1 MPDKNDKLVE
11 VKTILRSLLI
21 AKANTTVTLKH
32 LCKMYIE
39 MEDCYIPFRDLG
51 FSNLNDFLKS
61 IVDTVTLYTNYAGE
75 LCVRHVDTEK
85 SAHITS
91 LVSRQ
96 SKPKKPTAKK
106 KASYRPPY
114 NYSPTYKS
122 SSYSCNPSTNAYKKP
137 FVDYYS
143 KPTNNYNG
151 TYNKYKPSNNYST
164 NTSSNYNSRSV
175 NSYPTSTANNNNSKS
190 MNHAASN
197 SSNYSKPTNG
207 ISSMTAQSRRDP
219 LNVLKMVLKD
229 MKNAKITTGIRKVD
243 VLTKVKFELC
253 QAGRDPDDVY
263 SMQHLND
270 HLDELWEEI
279 ELKEDY
285 IYFRDELAI
294 IKEQQRRSLNE
305 KRPLLT
311 TSRYDES
318 PMIYSRQQEKQNNSF
333 VKETP
338 VSEDLNHETVEAM
351 DTASQF
357 SGYRQELKSTPMKAH
372 SVSDDLINEKIRF
385 RLQKLI
391 EKHPEGIWCSELPNE
406 YKKEYSI
413 DLDYK
418 DMGCTC
424 IAEFVAKLPDIFEIT
439 KPLDNRLMVLNAK
452 RPKHD
457 FPNNFQKKTLAS
469 MYNIEVAKEPEPVPL
484 QLTSDTS
491 KTFFPSGVM
500 KLNETVE
507 IISVLTLSTMEYIE
521 VNVSEIFTP
530 SFFWVTLREN
540 KKKFKA
546 MMNELDD
553 FYKYQDLDLYRIPQV
568 ILQTGL
574 NIACIYAK
582 IWHRGIIKKI
592 KPDGFVVIL
601 FYDYG
606 TVSTYHPSD
615 IYFLHTRFSI
625 LPAQAIASGLC
636 NTKPIGSIEWP
647 RKSYEAFYDKVWNIP
662 MIAVVS
668 SINEENNTM
677 MITLTDTSDDEN
689 DLHINDWMV
698 ENNFAEWGKMVCM
711 KKNFAFEHYQRCQQI
726 NGLTLST
733 HGESIKNELVENNS
747 LISKNYITHDS
758 KISALQKCKSFY
770 SCSSDCSSSLD
781 ETVYV
786 YTGKVEDSKQAR
798 SEKLF
803 NRCKD
808 LMVKRIIDT
817 SNIDGSD
824 SNKKNNKNESCQQD
838 CSTTYDDLR
847 NSTQFNLT
855 KEERE
860 KSTVNNDGLTVHN
873 KNSGNALD
881 EIDSFHSINGGHG
894 RMINIDW
901 SIALRNDALL
911 RSKLLFNRIK
921 MLQISNN
928 AYKEMKIAS
937 TKSSNLTTSSSNL
950 NDTGSFHTASSVA
963 TLVQETIGYVKQTHT
978 ITQAILLNTPLNKLD
993 DVSNSNVQD
1002 LRNERIE
1009 NKAFGNSRFVSLE
1022 TFNKPISSDSN
1033 DNLSTIKTHLSVK
1046 NNYSEIDSIRNE
1058 YRPSS
1063 QSSRNE
1069 SDYEFH
1075 INQNGDAR
1083 SVNRNSKNELEQEL
1097 SIRKA
1102 KENGYVESHHDTNV
1116 CIKRRPSTH
1125 SASSYTE
1132 YGQSNDAE
1140 LNGGDEYDDDKL
1152 KEGEDGTIFFERVIE
1167 NGYKNPTI
1175 NIKYPSN
1182 FAALH
1187 ANKFENNA
1195 DSTRVNSIKNIKPC
1209 DEIDEGYLTGSRRSQ
1224 TNGSLSLN
1232 SNACDTPF
1240 VTSPT
1245 YIELQLSEKC
1255 DNKLIHIFHLEN
1267 NGWVC
1272 MNEVVEAFTNYL
1284 DERAPR
1290 DEENKIVSD
1299 FVLTLITCKAMIQ
1312 LLIDLD
1318 FIETKMVK
1326 EAIPLMRTLS
1336 NNTEDII
1343 YKHFNNKILFDA
1355 LNVTVQYGVFKRT
1368 QKISAK

>member
-51 FSNLNDFLKS
+51 FSNLVDFLKS

-114 NYSPTYKS
+114 NYSPNYKS
-122 SSYSCNPSTNAYKKP
+122 SSYSYKPSTNAYRKP

-151 TYNKYKPSNNYST
+151 MYNKYKPSNNYST
-164 NTSSNYNSRSV
+164 NTTSNYNSRSV
-175 NSYPTSTANNNNSKS
+175 NGYPTSTANNNNSKP

-197 SSNYSKPTNG
+197 SSNYNKPTNG

-219 LNVLKMVLKD
+219 LNVLKMVLKG

-305 KRPLLT
+305 KRPPLT
-311 TSRYDES
+311 TNRYDES
-318 PMIYSRQQEKQNNSF
+318 PMIYNRQQEKQKKSF

-338 VSEDLNHETVEAM
+338 VHETVEAM
-351 DTASQF
+351 DTTSQF
-357 SGYRQELKSTPMKAH
+357 SRYCQEPKSTPMKAH

-418 DMGCTC
+418 DLGYTC

-484 QLTSDTS
+484 QLTSNTS

-500 KLNETVE
+500 NLNETVE
-507 IISVLTLSTMEYIE
+507 IISVLTLSTIEHIE

-546 MMNELDD
+546 MMTELDD

-568 ILQTGL
+568 VLQAGL

-615 IYFLHTRFSI
+615 VYFLHTRFSI

-698 ENNFAEWGKMVCM
+698 ENNFAEWGKMIKEVP
-711 KKNFAFEHYQRCQQI
+711 FHTLTAF
-726 NGLTLST
+726 
-733 HGESIKNELVENNS
+733 
-747 LISKNYITHDS
+747 
-758 KISALQKCKSFY
+758 
-770 SCSSDCSSSLD
+770 
-781 ETVYV
+781 
-786 YTGKVEDSKQAR
+786 
-798 SEKLF
+798 
-803 NRCKD
+803 
-808 LMVKRIIDT
+808 
-817 SNIDGSD
+817 
-824 SNKKNNKNESCQQD
+824 
-838 CSTTYDDLR
+838 
-847 NSTQFNLT
+847 
-855 KEERE
+855 
-860 KSTVNNDGLTVHN
+860 
-873 KNSGNALD
+873 D
-881 EIDSFHSINGGHG
+881 EI
-894 RMINIDW
+894 NIKP
-901 SIALRNDALL
+901 
-911 RSKLLFNRIK
+911 RS
-921 MLQISNN
+921 N
-928 AYKEMKIAS
+928 AYKETKISS

-1009 NKAFGNSRFVSLE
+1009 NKAFGNSGFVSLE
-1022 TFNKPISSDSN
+1022 TFNTPISSDSN

-1058 YRPSS
+1058 YRPTS

-1069 SDYEFH
+1069 SDYELPVSH

-1083 SVNRNSKNELEQEL
+1083 SVNRNSKNEVEQEL
-1097 SIRKA
+1097 PIRKA
-1102 KENGYVESHHDTNV
+1102 KENGYAESHHDTNV
-1116 CIKRRPSTH
+1116 CIKRRPSIH
-1125 SASSYTE
+1125 SASSYTSE
-1132 YGQSNDAE
+1132 YSQSNNAE
-1140 LNGGDEYDDDKL
+1140 LNGADEYNDDKL

-1195 DSTRVNSIKNIKPC
+1195 DSTRVNSIENIKPC
-1209 DEIDEGYLTGSRRSQ
+1209 DEIDEGYLTGSRRSR
-1224 TNGSLSLN
+1224 TNGSLSLT
-1232 SNACDTPF
+1232 SNACDTTF
-1240 VTSPT
+1240 VTSPM

-1284 DERAPR
+1284 DERVLMKLIQVLQLDIMFRDLTRKTDPYLFHQLDESRLKAPR

>member
-1 MPDKNDKLVE
+1 M
-11 VKTILRSLLI
+11 
-21 AKANTTVTLKH
+21 
-32 LCKMYIE
+32 
-39 MEDCYIPFRDLG
+39 
-51 FSNLNDFLKS
+51 
-61 IVDTVTLYTNYAGE
+61 
-75 LCVRHVDTEK
+75 
-85 SAHITS
+85 
-91 LVSRQ
+91 
-96 SKPKKPTAKK
+96 
-106 KASYRPPY
+106 
-114 NYSPTYKS
+114 
-122 SSYSCNPSTNAYKKP
+122 
-137 FVDYYS
+137 
-143 KPTNNYNG
+143 
-151 TYNKYKPSNNYST
+151 YNKYKPSNNYST
-164 NTSSNYNSRSV
+164 NTTSNYNSRSV
-175 NSYPTSTANNNNSKS
+175 NGYPTSTANNNNSKP

-197 SSNYSKPTNG
+197 SSNYNKPTNG

-219 LNVLKMVLKD
+219 LNVLKMVLKG

-305 KRPLLT
+305 KRPPLT
-311 TSRYDES
+311 TNRYDES
-318 PMIYSRQQEKQNNSF
+318 PMIYNRQQEKQKKSF

-338 VSEDLNHETVEAM
+338 VHETVEAM
-351 DTASQF
+351 DTTSQF
-357 SGYRQELKSTPMKAH
+357 SRYCQEPKSTPMKAH

-418 DMGCTC
+418 DLGYTC

-484 QLTSDTS
+484 QLTSNTS

-500 KLNETVE
+500 NLNETVE
-507 IISVLTLSTMEYIE
+507 IISVLTLSTIEHIE

-546 MMNELDD
+546 MMTELDD

-568 ILQTGL
+568 VLQAGL

-615 IYFLHTRFSI
+615 VYFLHTRFSI

-747 LISKNYITHDS
+747 LISKNSVTHDS

-786 YTGKVEDSKQAR
+786 YASKVEDSKQAR

-824 SNKKNNKNESCQQD
+824 SNKKNNINERCQQD

-860 KSTVNNDGLTVHN
+860 NSTVNNDGLTIKEVPFHTLT
-873 KNSGNALD
+873 AFD
-881 EIDSFHSINGGHG
+881 EI
-894 RMINIDW
+894 NIKP
-901 SIALRNDALL
+901 
-911 RSKLLFNRIK
+911 RS
-921 MLQISNN
+921 N
-928 AYKEMKIAS
+928 AYKETKISS

-1009 NKAFGNSRFVSLE
+1009 NKAFGNSGFVSLE
-1022 TFNKPISSDSN
+1022 TFNTPISSDSN

-1058 YRPSS
+1058 YRPTS

-1069 SDYEFH
+1069 SDYELPVSH

-1083 SVNRNSKNELEQEL
+1083 SVNRNSKNEVEQEL
-1097 SIRKA
+1097 PIRKA
-1102 KENGYVESHHDTNV
+1102 KENGYAESHHDTNV
-1116 CIKRRPSTH
+1116 CIKRRPSIH
-1125 SASSYTE
+1125 SASSYTSE
-1132 YGQSNDAE
+1132 YSQSNNAE
-1140 LNGGDEYDDDKL
+1140 LNGADEYNDDKL

-1195 DSTRVNSIKNIKPC
+1195 DSTRVNSIENIKPC
-1209 DEIDEGYLTGSRRSQ
+1209 DEIDEGYLTGSRRSR
-1224 TNGSLSLN
+1224 TNGSLSLT
-1232 SNACDTPF
+1232 SNACDTTF
-1240 VTSPT
+1240 VTSPM

-1284 DERAPR
+1284 DERVLMKLIQVLQLDIMFRDLTRKTDPYLFHQLDESRLKAPR